1 MESPMWFNILLYNNG
16 SYKES
21 VLDLENTVN

>member
-1 MESPMWFNILLYNNG
+1 MESPMCFNILLYNNG

-21 VLDLENTVN
+21 VLYLENTAN